1 MSGRLG
7 AKRISVMPLMVGMRD
22 IVMSFFCF
30 LCSFRVDVE
39 RKELD
44 EIDVVGG
51 VTVDDDDD

>member
-1 MSGRLG
+1 
-7 AKRISVMPLMVGMRD
+7 MPLMVGMRD

-51 VTVDDDDD
+51 VTVDDDD